1 MLTRTFCHI
10 EGVGATSERRLWE
23 AGVRSWADAA
33 AADLPGRRGPVIR
46 QAVQRSQER
55 YERRDARYFAGCL
68 PTHQQWRLFADFRDN
83 VAYLDIETTGL
94 GRPDDCVTT
103 IALYDGRDVRH
114 YVQGRNL
121 EQFELDA
128 ARYDLLVTY
137 NGKSFDVPFLRKFL
151 RVHLD
156 QAHVDL
162 MHVLRSLGH
171 RGGLK
176 AIEHRLGYARPGMED
191 IDGYVAV
198 LLWHEYERTHDP
210 QVLETLLAYNVQDVL
225 TLEHLMV
232 KAFNDKLKQTPFADE
247 LRMAAPRVSANP
259 FRAGPG
265 VVQRVLSG
273 QAV

>member
-10 EGVGATSERRLWE
+10 DGVGATSEQRLWD
-23 AGVRSWADAA
+23 AGVRSWSDAA
-33 AADLPGRRGPVIR
+33 ATDLPGRRGPVIR
-46 QAVQRSQER
+46 RAVQQSQLR
-55 YERRDARYFAGCL
+55 YERRDTRYFAGRL

-83 VAYLDIETTGL
+83 AAYLDIETTGL

-128 ARYDLLVTY
+128 AGYDLLVTY

-176 AIEHRLGYARPGMED
+176 AIEQRLGYARPGMED
-191 IDGYVAV
+191 IDGYVAA
-198 LLWHEYERTHDP
+198 LLWHEYERRRDP

-232 KAFNDKLKQTPFADE
+232 EAFNTKLEQTPFAGD
-247 LRMAAPRVSANP
+247 LRMPAPTVQTNP
-259 FRAGPG
+259 FRADPG
-265 VVQRVLSG
+265 VVRRVVG
-273 QAV
+273 GR